1 MTVKQVAAA
10 IFQIDRV
17 LAVVLTAQTMIL
29 GYFHANFPEYV
40 PVISAVLSGLSIVLA
55 VSTKIATII
64 TAASVQKAA
73 LAASVQRAA
82 LAVGADQ
89 KAA

>member
-1 MTVKQVAAA
+1 MEGVTVTLKQVATA

-40 PVISAVLSGLSIVLA
+40 TVVSAVLSGLSIALA

-64 TAASVQKAA
+64 TTASVQKAA
-73 LAASVQRAA
+73 VAAAA
-82 LAVGADQ
+82 AKGQ
-89 KAA
+89 